1 MSEPRLYRRPPDPG
15 GYIGGY
21 NWGPALG
28 GAGLLLLSNIGATQW
43 IAHCFRYQSALG
55 RPWVRFAHLAVY
67 SPFGWVTW
75 LWRYGGV
82 ADPGVRLTL
91 LSGASVVIVGSI
103 LTIGIFALFNL
114 RRTKRLLQNA
124 EDLHGSARW
133 ATPEISKPPA
143 CLTRSKACMWA
154 AGTTTERGGF
164 TTSGIT
170 DRSMFWPSRPPAA
183 ARASVW

>member
-1 MSEPRLYRRPPDPG
+1 MSEPRLYRRPQDPG
-15 GYIGGY
+15 GYVGGY

-55 RPWVRFAHLAVY
+55 RPWVRFAHLALY
-67 SPFGWVTW
+67 SPLGWVTW
-75 LWRYGGV
+75 LWRYGGA
-82 ADPGVRLTL
+82 ADPAVRLTL

-103 LTIGIFALFNL
+103 LTIGIFAVFNL

-133 ATPEISKPPA
+133 ASPRTSKQQVCSTPD
-143 CLTRSKACMWA
+143 KACMLA
-154 AGTTTERGGF
+154 AGTTTERGTF
-164 TTSGIT
+164 TTCAIT
-170 DRSMFWPSRPPAA
+170 ALNMSWPSPRRAPAK
-183 ARASVW
+183 ASVW